1 MYLVESPED
10 VLTLNVKNEARLSF
24 MTQTTLSVDDTSD
37 VIDAL
42 RQRFPKIVGPR
53 KDDICYATT
62 NRQEAVRALA
72 EQADVVLVVGSKNS
86 SNSNRLAE
94 LAQRM
99 GKAAFLIDDATDIQE
114 AWVKNAACVGVTAGA
129 SAPDILV
136 QNDCPSAGAGR
147 RRSGAA
153 GRTRREHRFRSA
165 ERTAYRCPR
174 SGIIPF
180 LMKGQHLLCWPFL
193 PVTLS

>member
-1 MYLVESPED
+1 MESPED

-72 EQADVVLVVGSKNS
+72 EQADVVLVVGSKT
-86 SNSNRLAE
+86 RLTPTVWLNWHSEWA
-94 LAQRM
+94 
-99 GKAAFLIDDATDIQE
+99 K
-114 AWVKNAACVGVTAGA
+114 
-129 SAPDILV
+129 
-136 QNDCPSAGAGR
+136 
-147 RRSGAA
+147 RRS
-153 GRTRREHRFRSA
+153 
-165 ERTAYRCPR
+165 
-174 SGIIPF
+174 
-180 LMKGQHLLCWPFL
+180 
-193 PVTLS
+193 

>member
-10 VLTLNVKNEARLSF
+10 VFTLNVKNEARLSF

-72 EQADVVLVVGSKNS
+72 EQADVVLVVGSKT
-86 SNSNRLAE
+86 RLTPTVWPNW
-94 LAQRM
+94 RSVW
-99 GKAAFLIDDATDIQE
+99 GK
-114 AWVKNAACVGVTAGA
+114 
-129 SAPDILV
+129 
-136 QNDCPSAGAGR
+136 R
-147 RRSGAA
+147 R
-153 GRTRREHRFRSA
+153 F
-165 ERTAYRCPR
+165 
-174 SGIIPF
+174 
-180 LMKGQHLLCWPFL
+180 
-193 PVTLS
+193 

>member
-10 VLTLNVKNEARLSF
+10 VFTLNVKNEARLSF

-72 EQADVVLVVGSKNS
+72 EKADVVLVVGSKT
-86 SNSNRLAE
+86 RLTPTVWPNWRNAW
-94 LAQRM
+94 
-99 GKAAFLIDDATDIQE
+99 GK
-114 AWVKNAACVGVTAGA
+114 
-129 SAPDILV
+129 
-136 QNDCPSAGAGR
+136 R
-147 RRSGAA
+147 
-153 GRTRREHRFRSA
+153 
-165 ERTAYRCPR
+165 
-174 SGIIPF
+174 
-180 LMKGQHLLCWPFL
+180 
-193 PVTLS
+193 LS

>member
-62 NRQEAVRALA
+62 NR
-72 EQADVVLVVGSKNS
+72 
-86 SNSNRLAE
+86 
-94 LAQRM
+94 
-99 GKAAFLIDDATDIQE
+99 
-114 AWVKNAACVGVTAGA
+114 
-129 SAPDILV
+129 
-136 QNDCPSAGAGR
+136 
-147 RRSGAA
+147 RSGACA
-153 GRTRREHRFRSA
+153 G
-165 ERTAYRCPR
+165 
-174 SGIIPF
+174 
-180 LMKGQHLLCWPFL
+180 
-193 PVTLS
+193 

>member
-1 MYLVESPED
+1 METD
-10 VLTLNVKNEARLSF
+10 GQNEEKLSF

-42 RQRFPKIVGPR
+42 RKRFPKIVGPR

-62 NRQEAVRALA
+62 NRQEAVRAPA
-72 EQADVVLVVGSKNS
+72 EQAEVVLVVGSKNS

-99 GKAAFLIDDATDIQE
+99 GKRAFLIDDAKDIRE
-114 AWVKNAACVGVTAGA
+114 EWVKEVKCVGVTAGA

-136 QNDCPSAGAGR
+136 QNVVARLQQLAVVKPFRWKAVKKTLFSKCRKSCV
-147 RRSGAA
+147 SIFVKSIKSLAA
-153 GRTRREHRFRSA
+153 CYAKMPVLLPAFLWRKHAFT
-165 ERTAYRCPR
+165 YLPR
-174 SGIIPF
+174 Y
-180 LMKGQHLLCWPFL
+180 
-193 PVTLS
+193 